1 MDRSYIQRNAETR
14 QKLRD
19 LVANLD
25 TATLTRPMDEDW
37 TIAAV
42 MAHLAFWDEWNLVR
56 WRKYRLTGEIAGISS
71 MAAIDMIN
79 DSALPA
85 QRALDPHRAVSLG
98 LETAEVSD
106 RYIEDLP
113 DDLVAFALSDNRNI
127 YVDRAIHRDK
137 HIPDIE
143 RVLAEWG

>member
-56 WRKYRLTGEIAGISS
+56 WRKYRETGGIAGISS
-71 MAAIDMIN
+71 VAAIDMIN

-85 QRALDPHRAVSLG
+85 QRALDPHTAVALG
-98 LETAEVSD
+98 LETAEASD
-106 RYIEDLP
+106 RYIEELP

-127 YVDRAIHRDK
+127 YLDRAIHRDK

-143 RVLAEWG
+143 RVLAEWS